1 VKNLLC
7 SVFFYFIVLASSV
20 FAATSISIANA
31 PSSLDQNSEMEI
43 DITFVCNGCSDS
55 YIRGVFYP
63 SGTSYFGFTQ
73 NKEGIWTNASG
84 SKCMEYYKIAQSDL
98 VEGSWSGK
106 LKLKPDLASSFYIGP
121 GEYFL
126 KVGRY
131 TSSCGSPTWSGETTM
146 IIMGPSPTYTPTQ
159 TPIPTSSPIPMP
171 STSPTQA
178 PTNMPTRTKTPTPTV
193 FISSDA
199 QSVDS
204 SESAQV
210 LGTTESLEESSISSQ
225 TRELNSFRIFAIAA
239 ALVALG
245 LALITGTLIWQKR
258 HDMKNKDDILM

>member
-1 VKNLLC
+1 MKNLLC

-55 YIRGVFYP
+55 YLRAVLYS

-73 NKEGIWTNASG
+73 SKEGIWTNASG

-106 LKLKPDLASSFYIGP
+106 LKLKPDTSSAFYAGP

-131 TSSCGSPTWSGETTM
+131 TSSCGSPTWSGETT
-146 IIMGPSPTYTPTQ
+146 ITITGPSPTHTPTQ
-159 TPIPTSSPIPMP
+159 TPVPTSSPVSTP
-171 STSPTQA
+171 STSPTFT
-178 PTNMPTRTKTPTPTV
+178 PTKMPTSTKTSTPTS
-193 FISSDA
+193 FMSSDTEILN
-199 QSVDS
+199 S
-204 SESAQV
+204 SESAQA
-210 LGTTESLEESSISSQ
+210 LGAMESLEESSVASLG
-225 TRELNSFRIFAIAA
+225 TEPNSFRIFAIAA

-245 LALITGTLIWQKR
+245 LALIAGTLIWQKR
-258 HDMKNKDDILM
+258 HDMASKDDILK